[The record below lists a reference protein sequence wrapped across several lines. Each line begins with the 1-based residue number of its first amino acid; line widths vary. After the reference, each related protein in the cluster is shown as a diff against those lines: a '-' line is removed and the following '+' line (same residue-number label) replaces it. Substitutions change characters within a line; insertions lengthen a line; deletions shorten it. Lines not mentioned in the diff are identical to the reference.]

1 MPSRNLENHWS
12 VKLHLCAFTLL
23 PYRGAMLLLE
33 QYRCMTPEKCQDLKC
48 ARWYMKYVSLKSNT
62 NRVVLHRAS
71 AFF

>member
-12 VKLHLCAFTLL
+12 VKLYLCAFTLL

-48 ARWYMKYVSLKSNT
+48 AKMVHETCIFKVQYK
-62 NRVVLHRAS
+62 
-71 AFF
+71 

>member
-48 ARWYMKYVSLKSNT
+48 AKMEHGICILK
-62 NRVVLHRAS
+62 VQYK
-71 AFF
+71 